1 MRHVLAFLILAPA
14 LEAAAPAFEAPPV
27 LHTRDLLPSDLR
39 EGKGFRVEDE
49 VPTDG
54 WTARFTLRSGH
65 GTFEAA
71 GREMLEVRI
80 AELPA
85 LDRLAE
91 VRRTDVFAQAAKR
104 AALSPVRAVGA
115 VVDDP
120 VGTARGVP
128 AGVGRFFKR
137 TFRKVRR
144 GVDDVKDAKAD
155 RDARKAGE
163 ADETPEAG
171 AFKGEVSPDD
181 PEKSAGA
188 KAGGVAKD
196 VFGWSRAR
204 RQWARQLQVDP
215 YTTNPVLAK
224 ELDEVAWAAFA
235 GGFVI
240 GVVVPPLPGPV
251 TTVTRM
257 SDLVWELP
265 PADIE
270 ARNEKRLKAMGLDGR
285 PMRDLFRNDHFT
297 PTLSL
302 PLVDAVEALQGVGG
316 REEVVELA
324 AGVGSQEEARFL
336 LRAAEMLV
344 RVNAERPLARLFAV
358 EGALAARTRAGGV
371 LLPVP
376 DDCLSW
382 TEEVAEF
389 VGDRAWPSGRRE
401 LRLAGQAS
409 PRARE
414 ELARRGWTLRES
426 VRP

>member
-1 MRHVLAFLILAPA
+1 
-14 LEAAAPAFEAPPV
+14 
-27 LHTRDLLPSDLR
+27 
-39 EGKGFRVEDE
+39 
-49 VPTDG
+49 
-54 WTARFTLRSGH
+54 
-65 GTFEAA
+65 
-71 GREMLEVRI
+71 
-80 AELPA
+80 
-85 LDRLAE
+85 
-91 VRRTDVFAQAAKR
+91 
-104 AALSPVRAVGA
+104 VRAVGA

-324 AGVGSQEEARFL
+324 AGVGSQEEARFV

-376 DDCLSW
+376 DDCLAW